1 MKLDTTN
8 FKVPHDVVAIVRGMA
23 QKGHELSGVSVEKL
37 IEDRFYWPKYDD
49 HLKTLERYS
58 GLLNGKTILEI
69 GCGVGS
75 FLLFVAKN
83 RGILRG
89 CGIEKSDKAASYT
102 GAAMGGK
109 LLLEANHVTNV
120 DIVEGI
126 GEQIPLRAESMDT
139 VYSSNAFEH
148 MPDPEAALHEAW
160 RVLKTGGVLQ
170 IVVPNYFSFWEGHY
184 GLLWMPFLNKTTGKY
199 YVKMFGRDPSY
210 IDTLSFVTPALFK
223 KWLKKNPRAK
233 LLTTGKEIFKERMRS
248 FSPSY
253 AKLGKLSGLLS
264 FARAL
269 KIHALC
275 AAWLCALEMHTPV
288 VFTVKKEAS
297 PK

>member
-1 MKLDTTN
+1 MNTII
-8 FKVPHDVVAIVRGMA
+8 PPDVIAIVRGMA

-37 IEDRFYWPKYDD
+37 IEDRFYWPKYED
-49 HLKTLERYS
+49 HLKTLEYYS
-58 GLLNGKTILEI
+58 GRLDGKIFLEI

-83 RGILRG
+83 RNIARG

-109 LLLEANHVTNV
+109 LLLEANHVANV
-120 DIVEGI
+120 DIVEGV

-148 MPDPEAALHEAW
+148 MPDPEAALNEAW
-160 RVLKTGGVLQ
+160 RVLKTGGVMQ

-184 GLLWMPFLNKTTGKY
+184 GMLWLPFLNKTAGKY
-199 YVKMFGRDPSY
+199 YVKMLGRDPSY
-210 IDTLSFVTPALFK
+210 IDTLSFVTPVLFK

-233 LLTTGKEIFKERMRS
+233 LLTTGKNIFKERMRS

-264 FARAL
+264 LARAL
-269 KIHALC
+269 KIHTLC

-297 PK
+297 PS